1 MPRSP
6 RYQIYG
12 PVAIV
17 TGASSGIGQHFA
29 ELLAAEGFDLLL
41 CARRG
46 DRLQAL
52 AVELQSRH
60 NITVQVVEA
69 DLSVTAGIDKLVQA
83 SGGLEVGLLV
93 NNAGFGLK
101 GSFTEHGREQLLRM
115 VQLNCIAPML
125 LAHHFIPR
133 MRHRERSGILI
144 TGSVEGLMGFPNSS
158 AYAASKAFVK
168 NLGESLWG
176 ELEADN
182 IDVLVL
188 APGSTDTEAI
198 DLQRVDR
205 SKLSGVMSPSE
216 VAQIGLDN
224 LANGPTI
231 IAGDENTQMF
241 EGLAAM
247 PRRDALRMMAQ
258 TMMDSLLSD

>member
-6 RYQIYG
+6 RYQTYG

-17 TGASSGIGQHFA
+17 TGASSGIGQSFA
-29 ELLAAEGFDLLL
+29 RLLGAEGFDLIL

-46 DRLQAL
+46 DRLATL
-52 AVELQSRH
+52 AEELRNQQSVS
-60 NITVQVVEA
+60 VQVVEA
-69 DLSVTAGIDKLVQA
+69 DLGVASGIEKLIQA
-83 SGGLEVGLLV
+83 SGGQEVGLLV
-93 NNAGFGLK
+93 SNAGFGLK

-133 MRHRERSGILI
+133 MRHRERAGILI
-144 TGSVEGLMGFPNSS
+144 TGSVEGLMGFPHSA
-158 AYAASKAFVK
+158 AYAATKAFVK
-168 NLGESLWG
+168 NLGESLWA

-182 IDVLVL
+182 IDTLVL

-198 DLQRVDR
+198 DLQGVDR
-205 SKLSGVMSPSE
+205 SKLAGVMSPDE

-224 LANGPTI
+224 LGQGPTI
-231 IAGDENTQMF
+231 IAGEENTQMF
-241 EGLAAM
+241 EGLAQM

-258 TMMDSLLSD
+258 TMADSLLPR

>member
-6 RYQIYG
+6 RYQRYG
-12 PVAIV
+12 PVAVV
-17 TGASSGIGQHFA
+17 TGASSGIGQSFA
-29 ELLAAEGFDLLL
+29 RLLAAEGFDLLL

-46 DRLQAL
+46 DRLAAL
-52 AVELQSRH
+52 AGELRSAQGVS
-60 NITVQVVEA
+60 VQLVEA
-69 DLSVTAGIDKLVQA
+69 DLSVASGIEKLIQA
-83 SGGLEVGLLV
+83 SGGQEVGLLV
-93 NNAGFGLK
+93 SNAGFGLK
-101 GSFTEHGREQLLRM
+101 GGFTEHGREQLLRM

-125 LAHHFIPR
+125 LAHHFVPR
-133 MRHRERSGILI
+133 MRHREHAGILL

-158 AYAASKAFVK
+158 VYAATKAFVK

-182 IDVLVL
+182 IDTLVL

-205 SKLSGVMSPSE
+205 SKLAGLMSPDE
-216 VAQIGLDN
+216 VAKIGLDN
-224 LANGPTI
+224 LANGPMI
-231 IAGDENTQMF
+231 IAGEENTQLF

-258 TMMDSLLSD
+258 TMSDSLLPE